1 MRQGKDMYFNA
12 FRKVQNFFKKTCK
25 CQKNVVPL
33 LSLFNHPKWI
43 MDALS
48 DTLYHALQG
57 FETQQAMQYNRCIG
71 LPCRQ
76 IVRIGVEV
84 AQIMLGDELVEEHLH
99 SYLSLIHR
107 RLYDSRQTVMTLI
120 VMAALFSLIRNDR
133 QASRCRAALVEQ
145 WGDDIYDAYR
155 SYRLAVDEQ
164 IDCEIAKQP
173 SQSYTLSVMKTDQPQ
188 TIINVSGNY
197 IAQQNVDIHDNTNCN
212 IYACPQPEAQPS
224 TAAPTPEPAHEPS
237 PDDAFFCCIT
247 QEAIRTGKAQ
257 QVENELSGAAKST
270 APKLIAALRTN
281 EALGYV
287 DTKNLSSAEL
297 YAMLNR
303 HFGLKYSQRQ
313 FTRARNQM

>member
-1 MRQGKDMYFNA
+1 MYFNA

-25 CQKNVVPL
+25 CQKFVVIL
-33 LSLFNHPKWI
+33 QSLFNHPKWI

-57 FETQQAMQYNRCIG
+57 FETQQAMQFNRCMG

-145 WGDDIYDAYR
+145 WGDDIYDAYQ

-164 IDCEIAKQP
+164 IDCEITKQP

-197 IAQQNVDIHDNTNCN
+197 IAQQNIDIHDNTNCN
-212 IYACPQPEAQPS
+212 IYAEQPKA
-224 TAAPTPEPAHEPS
+224 TDEPS
-237 PDDAFFCCIT
+237 EEQQ
-247 QEAIRTGKAQ
+247 QEPNAAENAQTGYCEYISR
-257 QVENELSGAAKST
+257 ENLKEQGLYSLDEFEQMIAKAAKETST
-270 APKLIAALRTN
+270 QFATFLKKYRQQGNLDFHGHSKMQIYKNFRAHYPQMRAYNYNTFAA
-281 EALGYV
+281 A
-287 DTKNLSSAEL
+287 
-297 YAMLNR
+297 
-303 HFGLKYSQRQ
+303 F
-313 FTRARNQM
+313 

>member
-1 MRQGKDMYFNA
+1 MN
-12 FRKVQNFFKKTCK
+12 
-25 CQKNVVPL
+25 
-33 LSLFNHPKWI
+33 
-43 MDALS
+43 ALS
-48 DTLYHALQG
+48 DTLYYALQSL
-57 FETQQAMQYNRCIG
+57 ETQVAMQQACHAEWPR
-71 LPCRQ
+71 RQ
-76 IVRIGVEV
+76 IVRTGVDV
-84 AQIMLGDELVEEHLH
+84 AGLMLGDEEVEAHSDAYITLV
-99 SYLSLIHR
+99 SR
-107 RLYDSRQTVMTLI
+107 RLNGDTRETIITLI
-120 VMAALFSLIRNDR
+120 MMAALFNLMPTDR
-133 QASRCRAALVEQ
+133 QARRCKAALTDN
-145 WGDDIYDAYR
+145 WATDIEDVYHTYCN
-155 SYRLAVDEQ
+155 AVDKQ
-164 IDCEIAKQP
+164 IDVLVEKNNALTFTI
-173 SQSYTLSVMKTDQPQ
+173 SVMKTDQPQ

-212 IYACPQPEAQPS
+212 IYACPQPETQPS
-224 TAAPTPEPAHEPS
+224 TAAPTPEAAHEPS

-287 DTKNLSSAEL
+287 DTKNLTSAEL